1 MKKTYLVTG
10 CAGFIGSHITEKLL
24 KSKHIV
30 IGLDNL
36 SSGNKKNM
44 QTFFSKKNFI
54 FYKGD
59 LKNIKNILYKI
70 KKLDYIFH
78 FAGNGEII
86 PSIENLLFYI
96 LRITLL
102 ILQSL

>member
-1 MKKTYLVTG
+1 MRILVTG
-10 CAGFIGSHITEKLL
+10 GAGFIGSHITEKLL

-54 FYKGD
+54 FY
-59 LKNIKNILYKI
+59 LNNM
-70 KKLDYIFH
+70 
-78 FAGNGEII
+78 
-86 PSIENLLFYI
+86 
-96 LRITLL
+96 ITTL
-102 ILQSL
+102 ILPACGVKGIYYAGAYKSLLKPEL